1 MSEQLIR
8 RRAFRAKIPLA
19 NRTLRVAFN
28 GNEFALLVVYELT
41 ASDAA
46 VRANRSR
53 HLCII
58 SPRVHGA
65 RFVRHRFQ
73 SRPVD
78 SLANLTNKWPFQ
90 EQRSERWHGVYSSLK
105 QPSSLLSFSSQRV
118 KHKMEFDQRI
128 ERTTPPSARKAAPFV
143 ADESGV
149 ATNATNAA
157 TSSGVAKRC
166 SSELGRAVVKNSFS
180 TAAGVACLVLAK
192 SVMNSSTPSERVG
205 PARTEFTV
213 TPVPA
218 VVSASPRASAT
229 CIVLVTP

>member
-118 KHKMEFDQRI
+118 KRKRRSRTQRI

-143 ADESGV
+143 ADESGL

-157 TSSGVAKRC
+157 TSSGVAKRFR
-166 SSELGRAVVKNSFS
+166 SEVGRAVVKNSFS
-180 TAAGVACLVLAK
+180 T
-192 SVMNSSTPSERVG
+192 
-205 PARTEFTV
+205 
-213 TPVPA
+213 
-218 VVSASPRASAT
+218 
-229 CIVLVTP
+229 